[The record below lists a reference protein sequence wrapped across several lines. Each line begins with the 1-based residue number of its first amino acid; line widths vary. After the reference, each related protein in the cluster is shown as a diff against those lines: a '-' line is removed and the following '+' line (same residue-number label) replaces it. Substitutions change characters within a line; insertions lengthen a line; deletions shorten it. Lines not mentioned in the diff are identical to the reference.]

1 MVLSFECTLTTPG
14 GSDFTGGQLEQ
25 QSFEQKQRHR
35 LPRGHNSAHTERRN
49 KCMHAKTCKLA
60 ALVGSSL
67 RPLVAVSTFSA
78 KQESDRLTLAESRGG
93 LKTEDK

>member
-1 MVLSFECTLTTPG
+1 
-14 GSDFTGGQLEQ
+14 
-25 QSFEQKQRHR
+25 
-35 LPRGHNSAHTERRN
+35 
-49 KCMHAKTCKLA
+49 MHAKTCKLA